1 MMNMS
6 KGKCMDYGMLFL
18 RFVVGMGFLL
28 HGLQKFGNMEGTVGF
43 FGMLGLPVFVAY
55 LVAIIETLA
64 GVFLILGIFTR
75 YAGYAVALVMLG
87 AIITLHFKQGFLG
100 GMELPLLYLASGLAL
115 AWGGAGKWSV
125 GKKCCGSVGGVGA
138 CCNDGECDK
147 DKKSCDGCDGGKGV
161 CALHENK

>member
-1 MMNMS
+1 MFKMS
-6 KGKCMDYGMLFL
+6 KEKGMDYGMLFL

-43 FGMLGLPVFVAY
+43 FGMIGLPAFVAW

-64 GVFLILGIFTR
+64 GVFLIVGIWTR
-75 YAGYAVALVMLG
+75 YAGYAVSLVMLG

-115 AWGGAGKWSV
+115 AWGHAGKWSL
-125 GKKCCGSVGGVGA
+125 GNKCCGGVSGA
-138 CCNDGECDK
+138 CCGGEK
-147 DKKSCDGCDGGKGV
+147 NSCDGCDGCKGV
-161 CALHENK
+161 CTLHENK